1 MRHGKKFNHLGR
13 TASHRA
19 AMLSNMASS
28 LIIHKRIVTTVA
40 KAKALRVYVEPI
52 ITRSKEA
59 TTHNY
64 RTAFS
69 YLQDKVAVTELF
81 TVVGGKVASR
91 PGGYTRI
98 LKTGNRAGDNAEMA
112 MIELVDFNEF
122 FEGFNED
129 KKKSTTRRSRR
140 GGASTPKVAAPKA
153 EVAEAVVVA
162 PAIEDAVVETVVAEE
177 VVAETVV
184 AETIVEVAAEE
195 VVVETV
201 AEVAAEEVA
210 APAEEAAPEAP
221 ADETP
226 EAPAA
231 EEGSEEE
238 TK

>member
-69 YLQDKVAVTELF
+69 YLQDKEAVTELF

-153 EVAEAVVVA
+153 EVAEAIVVA

-177 VVAETVV
+177 VVAET
-184 AETIVEVAAEE
+184 IVAEE
-195 VVVETV
+195 VVAEEVVAETV